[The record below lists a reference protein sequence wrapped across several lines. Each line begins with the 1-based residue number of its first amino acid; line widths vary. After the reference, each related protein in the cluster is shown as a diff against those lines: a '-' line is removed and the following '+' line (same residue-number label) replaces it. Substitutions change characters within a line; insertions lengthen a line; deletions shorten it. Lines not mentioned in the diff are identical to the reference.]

1 MVTSWMFA
9 RMSACISSQSRNHIS
24 YFITYY
30 LFSYFTQHIFMVCFA
45 VECSAVQCSAGI
57 NEFGELFHGH
67 CQMQTEPSVGAE
79 KLSTFNVKIVSW
91 TKIFGKYFDL

>member
-1 MVTSWMFA
+1 
-9 RMSACISSQSRNHIS
+9 
-24 YFITYY
+24 
-30 LFSYFTQHIFMVCFA
+30 MVCFA